1 MQTTYNR
8 TTSIFSDGNQYA
20 FGSYK
25 LKKDNMG
32 KHHIILI
39 CKNNNLEYIINTN
52 NNIAYSID
60 NTPSLISKK

>member
-8 TTSIFSDGNQYA
+8 KIGIFNDGKKYA
-20 FGSYK
+20 IGSYK
-25 LKKDNMG
+25 LKKNNMG

-39 CKNNNLEYIINTN
+39 CMNNNLEYIINTN

-60 NTPSLISKK
+60 NNPSLISKK

>member
-8 TTSIFSDGNQYA
+8 AIGIFNDGNKYA
-20 FGSYK
+20 IGSYK
-25 LKKDNMG
+25 LKKENMG

-39 CKNNNLEYIINTN
+39 CNENNLEYIINTN
-52 NNIAYSID
+52 NKIAYSID

>member
-8 TTSIFSDGNQYA
+8 IFSIFSDGNKYA

-25 LKKDNMG
+25 LKKENMG

-39 CKNNNLEYIINTN
+39 CNENNLEYIINTN
-52 NNIAYSID
+52 NKIAYTID